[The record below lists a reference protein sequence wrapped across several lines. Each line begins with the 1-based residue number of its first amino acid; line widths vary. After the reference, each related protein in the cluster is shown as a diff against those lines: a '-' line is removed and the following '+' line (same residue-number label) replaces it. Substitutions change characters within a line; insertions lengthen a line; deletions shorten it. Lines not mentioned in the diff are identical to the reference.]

1 MNLEGGH
8 PLLLQPQEVVG
19 SFRLLK
25 RLATGGYGTVFLAET
40 GGFHVAL
47 KFALQGPQDSEEGS
61 QVDARTLKEVSVLHR
76 MTHPNVVALRG
87 YHRWPHPRTGYLF
100 LVMDYVEG
108 PTLSD
113 WAVGAKPSAR
123 QVARLFA
130 ELALTLDFIHRAGVR
145 HRDIKGSNI
154 IVRASDERPV
164 LVDFGSS
171 DHACAPAITDGRPPP
186 GTPSYRSPELLRYW
200 LNNPKGMAR
209 YIYQP
214 TDDLYSL
221 GLTLFQVLTG
231 DFPYPPDLPAA
242 ALLGGIQTI
251 KGRSARSLN
260 PRVPRA
266 LNDICE
272 RLLRQDASQRY
283 QMGAD
288 LYTDLSAALER
299 APDSWDRPLFNAP
312 PPHEAVTEESDKYFD
327 GNEEARELR
336 RWARSYER
344 RVPGAPPHSSAPTP
358 PVPAPPGPS
367 AGLAA
372 PLPPPMPWWLARRR
386 AWRRRWEQ
394 WLRRLGLRRG
404 E

>member
-1 MNLEGGH
+1 MSLEGGH

-113 WAVGAKPSAR
+113 WAVEAKPTAR

-200 LNNPKGMAR
+200 LNNPKGMSR
-209 YIYQP
+209 YVYQP

-242 ALLGGIQTI
+242 ALLGGIQSI
-251 KGRSARSLN
+251 KGRSARSIN

-272 RLLRQDASQRY
+272 RLLRQEVRERY

-288 LYTDLSAALER
+288 LYADLSAALER
-299 APDSWDRPLFNAP
+299 APDSWDQPLFNAP
-312 PPHEAVTEESDKYFD
+312 PPHEAVTEESDAYFD

-336 RWARSYER
+336 RWARAYER
-344 RVPGAPPHSSAPTP
+344 RIPGAAPHSSASTP
-358 PVPAPPGPS
+358 PVPPPPGPS
-367 AGLAA
+367 LGLAA
-372 PLPPPMPWWLARRR
+372 PLPPPMPWWVARRL
-386 AWRRRWEQ
+386 AWRRLWARWRQ
-394 WLRRLGLRRG
+394 RLGLRRPR
-404 E
+404 

>member
-47 KFALQGPQDSEEGS
+47 KFALQGPQDAEDGS

-87 YHRWPHPRTGYLF
+87 YHRWPHPLTGYLF

-113 WAVGAKPSAR
+113 WAVETKPTAR

-154 IVRASDERPV
+154 IVRASDARPV

-200 LNNPKGMAR
+200 LSNPKGMAR
-209 YIYQP
+209 YNYQP

-242 ALLGGIQTI
+242 ALLDGIQAI
-251 KGRSARSLN
+251 KGRSARALN

-266 LNDICE
+266 LNDICD
-272 RLLRQDASQRY
+272 RLLRRDASQRY

-288 LYTDLSAALER
+288 LYTDLSTALER
-299 APDSWDRPLFNAP
+299 APDSWDTPLFAAP
-312 PPHEAVTEESDKYFD
+312 PLHEAVTEESDAYFD
-327 GNEEARELR
+327 GDEEARELR
-336 RWARSYER
+336 RWARARER
-344 RVPGAPPHSSAPTP
+344 RVPGAAPHSSASTP
-358 PVPAPPGPS
+358 PVTPTSGPS
-367 AGLAA
+367 LGLAA
-372 PLPPPMPWWLARRR
+372 PLPPPMPWWVARRL
-386 AWRRRWEQ
+386 AWRRQWER

-404 E
+404 G

>member
-1 MNLEGGH
+1 MSLGIEGH

-19 SFRLLK
+19 SYRLLK

-40 GGFHVAL
+40 GGCPVAL
-47 KFALQGPQDSEEGS
+47 KFALQGPQDTEDGS

-76 MTHPNVVALRG
+76 MAHPNVVALRG

-113 WAVGAKPSAR
+113 WALQSRPTPR

-171 DHACAPAITDGRPPP
+171 DHACAAHITDGRPPP

-200 LNNPKGMAR
+200 LRHPKGMAR
-209 YIYQP
+209 YVYQP
-214 TDDLYSL
+214 TDDLYAL
-221 GLTLFQVLTG
+221 GLVLFEVLTG
-231 DFPYPPDLPAA
+231 DFPYAANLPAEA
-242 ALLGGIQTI
+242 MLGSIHTTR
-251 KGRSARSLN
+251 GRSARAIN

-266 LNDICE
+266 LSDICE
-272 RLLRQDASQRY
+272 RLLREDVSQRY

-288 LYTDLSAALER
+288 LYGDLNTVLER
-299 APDSWDRPLFNAP
+299 APSSWDTPLFKSP
-312 PPHEAVTEESDKYFD
+312 PPHDAVTEESDEFFD
-327 GNEEARELR
+327 GNEEAREMR
-336 RWARSYER
+336 RWARASER
-344 RVPGAPPHSSAPTP
+344 RAPGAGPHSSSPGAGV
-358 PVPAPPGPS
+358 PVSGPS
-367 AGLAA
+367 LGLAA
-372 PLPPPMPWWLARRR
+372 PRPPPMPWLVARRL
-386 AWRRRWEQ
+386 AWRRLWARWA
-394 WLRRLGLRRG
+394 RRLGLRRDD
-404 E
+404 